1 MKNYKEIIRKNMVY
15 EDAYLIVYFIENK
28 KN

>member
-1 MKNYKEIIRKNMVY
+1 MRNYKEIIRKNMVY
-15 EDAYLIVYFIENK
+15 EDSYLIVYFIENK

>member
-1 MKNYKEIIRKNMVY
+1 MRNYKKIIRKNMVY

>member
-1 MKNYKEIIRKNMVY
+1 MRNYKEIIRKNMVY

>member
-1 MKNYKEIIRKNMVY
+1 MRNYKKIIRKNMIY

>member
-1 MKNYKEIIRKNMVY
+1 MRNYKEIIRKNLVY